1 MRGSK
6 AERAAKSD
14 LAKRNLYKFM
24 TNRLA
29 ILGLALVLLILFVS
43 LLAPVLTPYEPNV
56 LDTANRYQAPS
67 REHLLGT
74 DQLGRDLL
82 TRLFYG
88 GRVSIFVGFVS
99 AVVTAA
105 LGVALGCISGYL
117 GKRLDSVIVYISE
130 IFTAFPQMLLIFI
143 LVGFVGQGI
152 GNLIFIFALTG
163 WTSIYRLVRSRIF
176 SLKEEPFIDSCR
188 ANGISNAS
196 IMFRHML
203 PNTIGPVIVN
213 VTLLTAG
220 YLLQESALSFLNIGV
235 PTDIPT
241 WGNILNAAKNLN
253 VIQNY
258 PVMWIG
264 PGVAISL
271 FVLGV
276 NFLGDG
282 LRDVLDPT

>member
-1 MRGSK
+1 MKKQK
-6 AERAAKSD
+6 AGRAAKSD
-14 LAKRNLYKFM
+14 LAKRNIYKFM

-29 ILGLALVLLILFVS
+29 IIGLILIILILVVS
-43 LLAPVLTPYEPNV
+43 LLAPVLTPYDPNA

-67 REHLLGT
+67 GAHLLGT

-99 AVVTAA
+99 AAVTAVI
-105 LGVALGCISGYL
+105 GVVLGCISGYL
-117 GKRLDSVIVYISE
+117 GKRLDAVIVYISE
-130 IFTAFPQMLLIFI
+130 IFTAFPQTLLIFI

-152 GNLIFIFALTG
+152 VNLILIFALTG
-163 WTSIYRLVRSRIF
+163 WTSIYRLVRSRIL
-176 SLKEEPFIDSCR
+176 SLKEEPFIESCR
-188 ANGISNAS
+188 ANGIGNSS

-235 PTDIPT
+235 PADIPT
-241 WGNILNAAKNLN
+241 WGNILNAAKNLT

>member
-29 ILGLALVLLILFVS
+29 ILGLVLVVLILLVS
-43 LLAPVLTPYEPNV
+43 VLAPVLTPYEPNV

-105 LGVALGCISGYL
+105 IGVTLGCVSGYL

-143 LVGFVGQGI
+143 LVGFVGQGM
-152 GNLIFIFALTG
+152 GNLILIFALTG
-163 WTSIYRLVRSRIF
+163 WTSIYRLVRSRIL
-176 SLKEEPFIDSCR
+176 SLKEEPFIESCR

-241 WGNILNAAKNLN
+241 WGNILNAAKSLN

>member
-29 ILGLALVLLILFVS
+29 ILGLVLVVLILLVS

-105 LGVALGCISGYL
+105 IGVTLGCVSGYL

-143 LVGFVGQGI
+143 LVGFVGQGM
-152 GNLIFIFALTG
+152 GNLILIFALTG
-163 WTSIYRLVRSRIF
+163 WTSIYRLVRSRIL
-176 SLKEEPFIDSCR
+176 SLKEEPFIESCR
-188 ANGISNAS
+188 ANGISNVS

>member
-29 ILGLALVLLILFVS
+29 ILGLVLVVLILLVS

-105 LGVALGCISGYL
+105 IGVALGCVSGYL

-143 LVGFVGQGI
+143 LVGFVGQGM
-152 GNLIFIFALTG
+152 GNLILIFALTG
-163 WTSIYRLVRSRIF
+163 WTSIYRLVRSRIL
-176 SLKEEPFIDSCR
+176 SLKEEPFIESCR
-188 ANGISNAS
+188 ANGISNVS

>member
-1 MRGSK
+1 
-6 AERAAKSD
+6 
-14 LAKRNLYKFM
+14 LAKRNIYKFM

-29 ILGLALVLLILFVS
+29 MVGLVLVLLIVFVS
-43 LLAPVLTPYEPNV
+43 VLAPVLSSYEPNV

-67 REHLLGT
+67 GEHLLGT

-105 LGVALGCISGYL
+105 IGVVLGCISGYW
-117 GKRLDSVIVYISE
+117 GKKLDAVIVYISE
-130 IFTAFPQMLLIFI
+130 IITAFPQMLLIFI

-152 GNLIFIFALTG
+152 GNLILIFALTG
-163 WTSIYRLVRSRIF
+163 WTSIYRLVRSRIL
-176 SLKEEPFIDSCR
+176 SLKEEPFIESCK
-188 ANGISNAS
+188 ANGVGDAS

-258 PVMWIG
+258 PVMWIA
-264 PGVAISL
+264 PGVAISM
-271 FVLGV
+271 FVLGI